1 MAEIKSAV
9 ELAMERTK
17 GLRLSHEEKEK
28 IKEEEI
34 QSKAVGLVNRYLE
47 VDFHLREVEKELAKV
62 DPSQK
67 QHLEELFIQNLTEAL
82 NLDRDDDLIL
92 QGLET
97 FRPASAWTV
106 KKIKDLIQKYQD
118 RKKDEFRKTEADLS
132 AKLERLG
139 IGGSAVHPRVEASPE
154 WEEAVA
160 GFKPGF
166 EEELKKLKKGILS

>member
-17 GLRLSHEEKEK
+17 GLRLSREEKEK

-34 QSKAVGLVNRYLE
+34 HSKAFGLVNRYLE

-62 DPSQK
+62 DPSQRP
-67 QHLEELFIQNLTEAL
+67 HLEKLFIQNLVEAM
-82 NLDRDDDLIL
+82 NLDRDNDLIL

-97 FRPASAWTV
+97 LRPATAWTA

-118 RKKDEFRKTEADLS
+118 RKKEEFQKTEADLL

-139 IGGSAVHPRVEASPE
+139 IGGSAIHPRVEGSQE
-154 WEEAVA
+154 WEEAEA
-160 GFKPGF
+160 KFKPGF
-166 EEELKKLKKGILS
+166 AEELKRLKKGILA

>member
-34 QSKAVGLVNRYLE
+34 QSRAGGLVNRYLE

-62 DPSQK
+62 DPSQRP
-67 QHLEELFIQNLTEAL
+67 HLEKLFLQKLVEAL

-97 FRPASAWTV
+97 IRPASAWTA
-106 KKIKDLIQKYQD
+106 KKIKALIQEYQN

-154 WEEAVA
+154 WEKAVA

-166 EEELKKLKKGILS
+166 EEELKKLKKGIFP

>member
-62 DPSQK
+62 DPSQ
-67 QHLEELFIQNLTEAL
+67 QPHLEKLFIQNLVEAM
-82 NLDRDDDLIL
+82 NLGRDNDLIF

-106 KKIKDLIQKYQD
+106 KKIKDLIRKYQD
-118 RKKDEFRKTEADLS
+118 RKREEFQKTEADLS

-139 IGGSAVHPRVEASPE
+139 IGGSAVRPRVEGSPE
-154 WEEAVA
+154 WEEAA
-160 GFKPGF
+160 AKFKPAF
-166 EEELKKLKKGILS
+166 EEELKRLKKGILP

>member
-28 IKEEEI
+28 VREEEI
-34 QSKAVGLVNRYLE
+34 QSRAVGLVNRYLG

-62 DPSQK
+62 DPSQR
-67 QHLEELFIQNLTEAL
+67 QHLEKLFIQNLIEAL
-82 NLDRDDDLIL
+82 NLDRDNDLIF

-106 KKIKDLIQKYQD
+106 KKIKDLNEKYQS
-118 RKKDEFRKTEADLS
+118 RKKEEFRKTEVDLS
-132 AKLERLG
+132 ARLERLG
-139 IGGSAVHPRVEASPE
+139 IGGSAVHPRVEGSPE
-154 WEEAVA
+154 WEEALA
-160 GFKPGF
+160 RFKPGF
-166 EEELKKLKKGILS
+166 EEELKKLKKGILP